1 MRQNGNDTNRKD
13 PVQFWLIAA
22 ASFIALAG
30 IVLTVPARTVEADAV
45 VLSRPP
51 ATAPPAAP
59 VLSATPVVTP
69 QRKPANKLMHGFASW
84 YGGVFNGR
92 QTASGETFDQN
103 QMTAC
108 HPTLPFGTKV
118 KVENTRNHKSVI
130 VRITDRGLLYG
141 RRVIDLSYAAAAKI
155 GMTEV
160 GVAPVTIQVIS
171 QPEAN

>member
-1 MRQNGNDTNRKD
+1 MLMRQNENKVNRKD
-13 PVQFWLIAA
+13 PVQFWLMAA

-30 IVLTVPARTVEADAV
+30 IVLTLPGRTVEADV

-59 VLSATPVVTP
+59 VLSATPVAP
-69 QRKPANKLMHGFASW
+69 QKPVGKLMHGFASW

-103 QMTAC
+103 EMTAC

-171 QPEAN
+171 RPETN

>member
-1 MRQNGNDTNRKD
+1 MRQNENNVNRKD

-30 IVLTVPARTVEADAV
+30 VVLTLPGTTVEANV

-51 ATAPPAAP
+51 ATEPPAAP
-59 VLSATPVVTP
+59 VLSAIPTTLAP
-69 QRKPANKLMHGFASW
+69 KPEKPMHGFASW

-92 QTASGETFDQN
+92 QTADGETFDQN
-103 QMTAC
+103 EMTAC

-141 RRVIDLSYAAAAKI
+141 RRVIDLSYAAAEKI

-171 QPEAN
+171 RPQTN